1 MTMETLLLIAA
12 AAFLGLAAHPF
23 ITYPLSL
30 LVLERTR
37 PRVARRSSTKPGP
50 RTPEP
55 QFSICMCA
63 YNEERVIR
71 QKLQNLLALKQ
82 QHPGLEILIYVDAAS
97 DQTASKLRAYAPH
110 IQLHVNSSRRGKTY
124 GMNLLA
130 SRASGSV
137 LVFTDANVMLDV
149 NSLKRLRTH
158 FADPQVG
165 CVCGNLI
172 YTNGEDSVTAAS
184 GSLYWRLEEHIKLL
198 EQRTGSV
205 MGADGSLFA
214 IRKSLHRPPP
224 EHIIDDMY
232 VSFMVLI
239 QGYRIIQSQQVR
251 AYEASA
257 SSSSEEF
264 SRKSRIACQA
274 FNVHRLIW
282 PHLRKLGP
290 LTVYKYVSHKLL
302 RWVSIYFLALSGA
315 CLLTYLAVSGFAAV
329 AGALVLIAALF
340 AVLGARYAIKPFAQ
354 IVDIVMSLAGAGLGV
369 WKSVRGESYQTWT
382 PATSVRRVAGR

>member
-1 MTMETLLLIAA
+1 MTMATVLLICAV
-12 AAFLGLAAHPF
+12 AFLALAAHPF
-23 ITYPLSL
+23 VTYPLSL
-30 LVLERTR
+30 LLLARVR
-37 PRVARRSSTKPGP
+37 PRAAGRSRAEPAQQAGEP
-50 RTPEP
+50 R
-55 QFSICMCA
+55 FSICMCA
-63 YNEERVIR
+63 YNEERVIE
-71 QKLQNLLALKQ
+71 QKLGNLLALKEQ
-82 QHPGLEILIYVDAAS
+82 EPGLEILVYVDAAS
-97 DQTASKLRAYAPH
+97 DRTAHLLRAYASH
-110 IQLHVNSSRRGKTY
+110 IHLHVNSSRRGKTY

-137 LVFTDANVMLDV
+137 LVFTDANVMLDID
-149 NSLKRLRTH
+149 SLKGLRAH
-158 FADPQVG
+158 FADPEVG

-172 YTNGEDSVTAAS
+172 YTNGSDSVTAAS

-214 IRKSLHRPPP
+214 VRKSLHCAPP

-232 VSFMVLI
+232 VSFMVLL
-239 QGYRIIQSQQVR
+239 QGYRIIQSQDVR

-282 PHLRKLGP
+282 PELRKLGA

-302 RWVSIYFLALSGA
+302 RWLSIYFLALSGM
-315 CLLTYLAVSGFAAV
+315 CLLAWLAISGFAAAAGV
-329 AGALVLIAALF
+329 ALALTALG
-340 AVLGARYAIKPFAQ
+340 AVLGARYCITPFAQ
-354 IVDIVMSLAGAGLGV
+354 IVDLVMSLAGAGLGV
-369 WKSVRGESYQTWT
+369 WKSLRGESYQTWT
-382 PATSVRRVAGR
+382 PAASVRRALER